1 MKKELLKVLL
11 GTLIIFL
18 IWSPFLMPDNW
29 VYVQKN
35 KSVYDSN
42 WEAIALISLLFL
54 AFFAGLGV
62 KSMFDKLIK

>member
-11 GTLIIFL
+11 GTLIALL

-42 WEAIALISLLFL
+42 WEIIATISIFILG
-54 AFFAGLGV
+54 FFAGLGI
-62 KSMFDKLIK
+62 KSVFDKLIK